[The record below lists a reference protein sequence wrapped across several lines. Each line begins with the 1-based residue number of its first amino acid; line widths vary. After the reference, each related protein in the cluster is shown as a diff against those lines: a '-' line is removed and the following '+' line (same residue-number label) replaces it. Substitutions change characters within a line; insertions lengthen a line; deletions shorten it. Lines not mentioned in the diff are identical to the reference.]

1 VFHSVRTDPDVQVVR
16 VRYGWYSEG
25 PKHPVSTRPE
35 RSQHTPQEGLN
46 LTTGEERSSA
56 HYMKGI
62 DMTKKKMLASS
73 PPRYIRVVLAVPPSD
88 EKALRER
95 LDEWIESDDSIWG
108 AYVSDSFD
116 TRKGAL
122 GSNWKDHSN

>member
-1 VFHSVRTDPDVQVVR
+1 
-16 VRYGWYSEG
+16 
-25 PKHPVSTRPE
+25 
-35 RSQHTPQEGLN
+35 
-46 LTTGEERSSA
+46 
-56 HYMKGI
+56 
-62 DMTKKKMLASS
+62 MTKKKMLASS